1 MVISFHNKKKDMK
14 KEYMMPR
21 MEVVKIQQQSHLLAG
36 SAGASS
42 LYNEDGFI
50 LTGVLDED
58 DN

>member
-1 MVISFHNKKKDMK
+1 MVISFRNKKKDMK

-36 SAGASS
+36 SAGASNLS
-42 LYNEDGFI
+42 NEDGFI
-50 LTGVLDED
+50 WTLGLDED

>member
-1 MVISFHNKKKDMK
+1 MK